1 MERKSMYAAECDPDV
16 ILVSFLASIPRRR
29 VMHAS
34 GKHQVLKKLTLKL
47 RDSTGMIDQDPLSIQ
62 PRKFLQKFT
71 EIEHSERDK
80 LKILHY
86 TQRNN
91 RLIILCP
98 RLEEWIIEAAREA
111 HIPLHRY
118 NLPNNPR
125 QLHKIINFRIN
136 RFQQLVEDLS
146 QSSTRVQALRVHL
159 TQPKS

>member
-1 MERKSMYAAECDPDV
+1 MHVAECDPDV
-16 ILVSFLASIPRRR
+16 TLVSSLTSIPKRR
-29 VMHAS
+29 VVHAS
-34 GKHQVLKKLTLKL
+34 GKHQVLRKLTLKL

-91 RLIILCP
+91 RLIVLCP

-111 HIPLHRY
+111 HISLPRY

-136 RFQQLVEDLS
+136 RFQQLIEDLS